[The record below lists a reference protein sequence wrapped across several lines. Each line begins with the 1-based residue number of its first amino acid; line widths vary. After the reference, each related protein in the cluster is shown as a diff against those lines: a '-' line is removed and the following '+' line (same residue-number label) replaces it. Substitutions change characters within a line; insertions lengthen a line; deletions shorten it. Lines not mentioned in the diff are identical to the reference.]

1 MRLSIL
7 DSFFPSDNCTILC
20 VMLLSKQTRA
30 QDGPWE
36 MYMATAGRAY
46 EEARYPDAE
55 KSLQAALKVAEGFG
69 PEDTRLATN
78 LNNLATLYQAQGH
91 YAEAEPLYQ
100 RALAI
105 MEKADGPEHPYVATS
120 LENYASLLRRLGSAL
135 CRSDIAA
142 FWNG

>member
-1 MRLSIL
+1 M
-7 DSFFPSDNCTILC
+7 
-20 VMLLSKQTRA
+20 MLSKQTRA

-78 LNNLATLYQAQGH
+78 LNNLATLYQAQGR
-91 YAEAEPLYQ
+91 YGEVEPLLK
-100 RALAI
+100 RALGI
-105 MEKADGPEHPYVATS
+105 VEKALGPNHT
-120 LENYASLLRRLGSAL
+120 
-135 CRSDIAA
+135 
-142 FWNG
+142 